1 MAEPVTSLPRLSL
14 PILGERVRIEAE
26 VGTARRG
33 ELVIVRRQD
42 GARIGRVVVAG
53 EGRTL
58 VVEALC
64 IDGGERGYGAGS
76 DAAWH
81 LVEAARASGFAVVR
95 AWAPADLG
103 LALFFW
109 IRQGFRPRFGPGPD
123 EGVWLERRLVP
134 DPAGSADSR

>member
-1 MAEPVTSLPRLSL
+1 MAEPVTSVPRLSL
-14 PILGERVRIEAE
+14 PIVGERVRIDAK
-26 VGTARRG
+26 VGAARQG

-53 EGRTL
+53 EGHNL

-64 IDGGERGYGAGS
+64 IEAGERGYGAGS

-81 LVEAARASGFAVVR
+81 LVEAARASGFALVR

-103 LALFFW
+103 LAVFFW

-123 EGVWLERRLVP
+123 DGVWLERRLVP
-134 DPAGSADSR
+134 EVVASTASP